1 MTRFVVVI
9 PLVLVGMLA
18 IFAAQPAQ
26 ADRIGSAKGSVRGSM
41 TGATNDYTFSVMTN
55 MVTIGDATFTP
66 DVHPNAH
73 DGHGGRVQRV
83 GHRPAGRPG

>member
-18 IFAAQPAQ
+18 IFAAQPVQ

-41 TGATNDYTFSVMTN
+41 TGATTDYTFSVMTN
-55 MVTIGDATFTP
+55 MVTIGDATFTVVKKV
-66 DVHPNAH
+66 DYSRKTMVSLS
-73 DGHGGRVQRV
+73 
-83 GHRPAGRPG
+83 